1 MLDFW
6 QAIAGKNGKCD
17 IVCSTIESQFLKWEK
32 IVVELVSMYFSRSAS
47 LNFLFP
53 FSFVTDLHE
62 KNMALS

>member
-6 QAIAGKNGKCD
+6 QAIAGKKAKMPHCLLNNWKS
-17 IVCSTIESQFLKWEK
+17 ILEMKK
-32 IVVELVSMYFSRSAS
+32 IVVELVSKYLSRSAS